1 MLSTI
6 KLDGELDKRF
16 AEIKHHLADQLGY
29 EPTNVEVTEILM
41 AEYASNT
48 SKSPTGL
55 RQDRKSA
62 MED

>member
-1 MLSTI
+1 MQSTI

-16 AEIKHHLADQLGY
+16 TEIKTHLADQLGY

-41 AEYASNT
+41 AEFSSNASN
-48 SKSPTGL
+48 SPTDFRRGPM
-55 RQDRKSA
+55 SA